1 MNKIYI
7 TANQLLEDSFALAM
21 DILESGYRPTF
32 LIAVWRGG
40 TPIGIAI
47 QEMLAYHGLQTNHI
61 SVRTSSYTGI
71 DQRAKQV
78 RVHSLGYAVDTLRAS
93 DRLLIVDDVHDSGL
107 SVEELI
113 AQIRLQCGDDC
124 PQDIRLAT
132 VYYKPKKSQ
141 VARVPD
147 YYIHQ
152 TNDWLVFPHELVG
165 LSETEIASEK
175 PGLRDV
181 VKRMGPAGKLP
192 RKSE

>member
-7 TANQLLEDSFALAM
+7 TADQLLEDSFALAL
-21 DILESGYRPTF
+21 DILESGYQPTF

-47 QEMLAYHGLQTNHI
+47 QEMLAYHGVDSNHI
-61 SVRTSSYTGI
+61 AVRTSSYSGI
-71 DQRAKQV
+71 GAREKQV

-107 SVEELI
+107 SVEELVR
-113 AQIRLQCGDDC
+113 QLQQQCGENC
-124 PQDIRLAT
+124 PADIRLAT
-132 VYYKPKKSQ
+132 AYYKPKQSK

-147 YYIHQ
+147 YYIHTSNQ
-152 TNDWLVFPHELVG
+152 WLVFPHELVG
-165 LSETEIASEK
+165 LSETEIASAK

-181 VKRMGPAGKLP
+181 LARMKKYA
-192 RKSE
+192 RTER